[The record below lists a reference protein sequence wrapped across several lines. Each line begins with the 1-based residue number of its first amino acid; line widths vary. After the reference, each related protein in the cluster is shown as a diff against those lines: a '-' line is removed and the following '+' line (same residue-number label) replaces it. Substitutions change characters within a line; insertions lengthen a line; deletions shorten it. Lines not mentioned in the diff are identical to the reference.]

1 VKNALITGVTGQDG
15 SYLSNYLLSL
25 GYIVYGAIR
34 RSSNLNKERFDY
46 FKLLENDNFKLIE
59 LDITDPASLHNFFK
73 ENNVSEVYNLAAQ
86 SFVGLSF
93 SQPLLTANI
102 TGLGPL
108 YILEAIRQSGKNIKF
123 YQASS
128 SELYGKVHETPQNE
142 NTVFHPRSPYG
153 VAKLFAHWSSIN
165 YRESY
170 DIFTAN
176 GILFNHES
184 PIRGYEFVTRKIT
197 NTVAKIKYGFVDEI
211 KLGNLDAKRDWG
223 FAGDYVIMMYKML
236 QTDAPEDFVIATGVT
251 TPVRD
256 FVKWAFSAANIDI
269 IFEGKG
275 IDECGYDKLSG
286 KKILSILPEFFRP
299 AEVDLL
305 LGDTSKAKK
314 MLDWQPETSV
324 KELIEMMIDY
334 DLSLMEK
341 KN

>member
-1 VKNALITGVTGQDG
+1 MKKVLITGVTGQDG
-15 SYLSNYLLSL
+15 AYLSDYLLNL
-25 GYIVYGAIR
+25 GYFVYGAIR
-34 RSSNLNKERFDY
+34 RTSNLNKERFEF
-46 FKLLENDNFKLIE
+46 FKLLEKDNFKLIE
-59 LDITDPASLHNFFK
+59 LDITDSASLHNFFK
-73 ENNVSEVYNLAAQ
+73 ENDVSEVYNLAAQ

-93 SQPLLTANI
+93 NQPILTANI

-170 DIFTAN
+170 NIFTAN

-184 PIRGYEFVTRKIT
+184 PIRGNEFVTRKIT

-223 FAGDYVIMMYKML
+223 FAGDYVKMMHKML
-236 QTDAPEDFVIATGVT
+236 QNDTPEDFVIATGVT

-256 FVKWAFSAANIDI
+256 FVSWAFSCADIDI
-269 IFEGKG
+269 GFEGKG
-275 IDECGYDKLSG
+275 IDECGYDKSSG
-286 KKILSILPEFFRP
+286 KKILSISPDFFRP

-305 LGDTSKAKK
+305 LGDTTKAKEI
-314 MLDWQPETSV
+314 LNWQPETSV
-324 KELIEMMIDY
+324 EKLVEMMVNY